1 MDHLMDVLGQHLNL
15 RKHLVGKQRAAIV
28 GPGDIEGHLGTDGRY
43 YLLDFARLM
52 PPETP
57 LPEYVLF
64 PFHSVLLSCSFI
76 LAHSIA
82 VRKVRSMEEECSSA
96 C

>member
-1 MDHLMDVLGQHLNL
+1 LVSINAGSNDAGRTIKTGDQVMDHLMHGLGEHLNL
-15 RKHLVGKQRAAIV
+15 RKHLVGKQRVPIV

-57 LPEYVLF
+57 LPEYAG
-64 PFHSVLLSCSFI
+64 PRFHELRS
-76 LAHSIA
+76 LAH
-82 VRKVRSMEEECSSA
+82 
-96 C
+96 